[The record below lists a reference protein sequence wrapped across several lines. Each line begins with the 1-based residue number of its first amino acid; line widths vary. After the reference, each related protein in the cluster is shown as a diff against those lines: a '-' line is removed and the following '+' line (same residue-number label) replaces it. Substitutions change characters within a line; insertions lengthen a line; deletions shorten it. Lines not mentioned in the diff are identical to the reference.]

1 MLKINALKTL
11 PITITTILG
20 ITLLGTQ
27 YQAAAI
33 DNRQSN
39 PDKLQPVRIDYTN
52 QQLNKDNLFANNRD
66 YWWGPKRDFR
76 IWMPGYITLNKHD
89 KLMSKGSNNTAYII
103 MHRDIDGMARIPKP
117 WIPRFLNRTMR
128 KTIANHGKVIRS
140 RNLAMGSHPG
150 LELMIQHYDGT
161 LGQYQA
167 FVVKRRVYVIGARTK
182 NELTSESVNFFN
194 SFQVYP
200 QRVYY

>member
-1 MLKINALKTL
+1 MLQINAFKTL

-33 DNRQSN
+33 VYRQNN
-39 PDKLQPVRIDYTN
+39 PDKLETVRIDYTK
-52 QQLNKDNLFANNRD
+52 QQLNKDNLLANV
-66 YWWGPKRDFR
+66 WWGPKRDFR
-76 IWMPGYITLNKHD
+76 IWMPGAIILNKHD
-89 KLMSKGSNNTAYII
+89 KLMSKGTNNTAYMI
-103 MHRDIDGMARIPKP
+103 MHRDIHGMGRIPKP

-128 KTIANHGKVIRS
+128 ETIANDGKVIRS
-140 RNLAMGSHPG
+140 RNLAIGSHPG